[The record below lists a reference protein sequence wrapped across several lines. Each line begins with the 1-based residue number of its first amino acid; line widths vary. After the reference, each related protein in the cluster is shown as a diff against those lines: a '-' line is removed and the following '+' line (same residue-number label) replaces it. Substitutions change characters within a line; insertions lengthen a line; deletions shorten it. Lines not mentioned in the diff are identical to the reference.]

1 MVLQLMSKGWRT
13 DPSEGTMLH
22 ERPSGLMEA
31 EVLVGGETGASVDPT
46 AAAVV
51 VAAAPS
57 VEGVGLTTDDD
68 DDDVLM
74 VYVVNIG
81 IFIP

>member
-31 EVLVGGETGASVDPT
+31 ELLVGGVTGASVDPT

-68 DDDVLM
+68 DDVLM